1 MLALEQLLISLAEP
15 SPVQAQII
23 TKALEAMGAAQIEVH
38 PSGRELIEQ
47 ARQRRPNLIISA
59 YHLPDI
65 TGAELVR
72 ELREST
78 DLYDLPFI
86 LISSETNPERLETIR
101 QAGSLAILPKPFTHD
116 EFDQAMQSVMNF
128 LNCPSLAPKS
138 MPTWR

>member
-1 MLALEQLLISLAEP
+1 LEQLLISLAEP
-15 SPVQAQII
+15 SQVQAQII

-72 ELREST
+72 ELRESD
-78 DLYDLPFI
+78 DLYD
-86 LISSETNPERLETIR
+86 
-101 QAGSLAILPKPFTHD
+101 
-116 EFDQAMQSVMNF
+116 
-128 LNCPSLAPKS
+128 
-138 MPTWR
+138 